1 MKMKFTNKINN
12 ILMGVSSELKDT
24 NIKHNRYQYS
34 MIIYNEVT
42 DNLVKTIERN
52 VSSFFKKKPSK
63 VYKLNY
69 FDGKTYLRFK
79 KCI

>member
-12 ILMGVSSELKDT
+12 TLMGVSSELKDT

-69 FDGKTYLRFK
+69 FDCKTYLLFK

>member
-1 MKMKFTNKINN
+1 MKFTNKINN

-52 VSSFFKKKPSK
+52 VSSFFKKKPSI

>member
-1 MKMKFTNKINN
+1 MKKYRI
-12 ILMGVSSELKDT
+12 
-24 NIKHNRYQYS
+24 
-34 MIIYNEVT
+34 IIYNDFT
-42 DNLVKTIERN
+42 DKIKKTIERN

>member
-1 MKMKFTNKINN
+1 MKFSNKINN
-12 ILMGVSSELKDT
+12 ILLGVSSELANT
-24 NIKHNRYQYS
+24 NMKHNRYQYS

-42 DNLVKTIERN
+42 DNLIDIIEKN

-63 VYKLNY
+63 IYKLNY

>member
-1 MKMKFTNKINN
+1 MKFTNKINN

-42 DNLVKTIERN
+42 DNLVKTIE
-52 VSSFFKKKPSK
+52 KK
-63 VYKLNY
+63 Y
-69 FDGKTYLRFK
+69 
-79 KCI
+79 